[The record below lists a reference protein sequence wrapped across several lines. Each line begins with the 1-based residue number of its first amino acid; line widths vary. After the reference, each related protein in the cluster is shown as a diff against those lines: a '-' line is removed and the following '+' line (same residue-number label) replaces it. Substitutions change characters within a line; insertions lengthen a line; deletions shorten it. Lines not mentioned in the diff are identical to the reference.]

1 MIPKKIFF
9 TKGVGVHKDRLTSF
23 ELALREAGVEKCNL
37 VSVSSI
43 LPPNCTI
50 IPKEEGLKHLNPGQI
65 TFCVIARN
73 ETNEPNRLM
82 AAAIGVAIPKVPVF
96 MDISEHHSFGEV
108 AKKAGEYA
116 EDLAATMLATTLGI
130 EFDINIAWDER
141 KQIYKASGYIFKTS
155 KSASQPKGIKMD
167 YGLPYLLL
175 QYSSNKKSYFYM
187 KDANK

>member
-141 KQIYKASGYIFKTS
+141 KQIYKASGHIFKTS
-155 KSASQPKGIKMD
+155 NICQSAEGNKD
-167 YGLPYLLL
+167 GLWATV
-175 QYSSNKKSYFYM
+175 F
-187 KDANK
+187 AAAVFIE